1 MGRQRYKP
9 IRERRELVLNLAG
22 LGIPHDKIAM
32 LVKCSPK
39 TLRKHF
45 HGELAR
51 GSTEANAQ
59 VAGFLFQ
66 SAKNGN
72 VAAQIFWLKSRGG
85 WKESPHN
92 APEVFD
98 PVAEQATEDELI
110 GKIIGLVQRRQEAN
124 RFEAEAAE
132 KMKQVWGHEKKKPSR
147 KRQKKPMSPL
157 LLTRR

>member
-9 IRERRELVLNLAG
+9 KGERRELVLKLAG
-22 LGIPHDKIAM
+22 LGVPQDKIAM

-51 GSTEANAQ
+51 GSAEANVQ

-66 SAKNGN
+66 SAKNGS

-98 PVAEQATEDELI
+98 PVAEQATNDELI

-132 KMKQVWGHEKKKPSR
+132 KMEQVWGHEKKETKQEAIEEPDVAVASD
-147 KRQKKPMSPL
+147 
-157 LLTRR
+157 

>member
-9 IRERRELVLNLAG
+9 KGERRELVLKLAG
-22 LGIPHDKIAM
+22 LGVPQDQIAM

-51 GSTEANAQ
+51 GSAEANAQ

-72 VAAQIFWLKSRGG
+72 VAAQIFWLKSRGR
-85 WKESPHN
+85 WKESPHD
-92 APEVFD
+92 APDVFD
-98 PVAEQATEDELI
+98 PVAEQAKTAAPEA
-110 GKIIGLVQRRQEAN
+110 VQP
-124 RFEAEAAE
+124 
-132 KMKQVWGHEKKKPSR
+132 HPSR
-147 KRQKKPMSPL
+147 RPILVRAKAPLRLGSPW
-157 LLTRR
+157 